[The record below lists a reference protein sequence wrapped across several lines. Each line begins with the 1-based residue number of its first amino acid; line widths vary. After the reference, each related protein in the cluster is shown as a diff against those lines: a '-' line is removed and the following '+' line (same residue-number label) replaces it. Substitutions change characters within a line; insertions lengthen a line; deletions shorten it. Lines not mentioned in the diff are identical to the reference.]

1 MIQAI
6 KFFFELFDHI
16 HLFRGTFQRFRQF
29 IQPDFGKTA
38 ALFGIFNHLRH
49 GGPIK
54 HRGTSPEQFAQL
66 QPYKNDKGKRFY
78 TEQDIELVKQIKFIR
93 DDLHITRIE
102 AIQTELK
109 QGTKKTD
116 SRQRAAEILL
126 KVRKQLEEI
135 RSLI

>member
-1 MIQAI
+1 MATKIYYSLSEVSKMTQ
-6 KFFFELFDHI
+6 LPVS
-16 HLFRGTFQRFRQF
+16 T
-29 IQPDFGKTA
+29 
-38 ALFGIFNHLRH
+38 LRYWE
-49 GGPIK
+49 
-54 HRGTSPEQFAQL
+54 EQFAQL

-78 TEQDIELVKQIKFIR
+78 TLQDIELIKQIKFIR

-102 AIQTELK
+102 AIKTELK

-126 KVRKQLEEI
+126 KVRQQLEEI

>member
-1 MIQAI
+1 MATKIYYSISEVSRMTQLPI
-6 KFFFELFDHI
+6 S
-16 HLFRGTFQRFRQF
+16 T
-29 IQPDFGKTA
+29 
-38 ALFGIFNHLRH
+38 LRYWE
-49 GGPIK
+49 
-54 HRGTSPEQFAQL
+54 EQFAQL

-126 KVRKQLEEI
+126 KVRKHLEEI

>member
-1 MIQAI
+1 MATKIYYSISEVSKMTQLPI
-6 KFFFELFDHI
+6 S
-16 HLFRGTFQRFRQF
+16 T
-29 IQPDFGKTA
+29 
-38 ALFGIFNHLRH
+38 LRYWE
-49 GGPIK
+49 
-54 HRGTSPEQFAQL
+54 EQFAQL

-102 AIQTELK
+102 AIQTELR
-109 QGTKKTD
+109 QGTKRTD

>member
-1 MIQAI
+1 MAT
-6 KFFFELFDHI
+6 KI
-16 HLFRGTFQRFRQF
+16 HYSISEVSRMTPLPIT
-29 IQPDFGKTA
+29 T
-38 ALFGIFNHLRH
+38 LRYWE
-49 GGPIK
+49 
-54 HRGTSPEQFAQL
+54 EQFAQL

>member
-1 MIQAI
+1 MATKIYYSISEVSKMTQLPI
-6 KFFFELFDHI
+6 S
-16 HLFRGTFQRFRQF
+16 T
-29 IQPDFGKTA
+29 
-38 ALFGIFNHLRH
+38 LRYWE
-49 GGPIK
+49 
-54 HRGTSPEQFAQL
+54 EQFAQL

-78 TEQDIELVKQIKFIR
+78 TAQEIALAKPSQFIR

>member
-1 MIQAI
+1 MLDEMNRRVEKLKA
-6 KFFFELFDHI
+6 
-16 HLFRGTFQRFRQF
+16 
-29 IQPDFGKTA
+29 
-38 ALFGIFNHLRH
+38 
-49 GGPIK
+49 
-54 HRGTSPEQFAQL
+54 
-66 QPYKNDKGKRFY
+66 
-78 TEQDIELVKQIKFIR
+78 DIELVKQIKFIR

-126 KVRKQLEEI
+126 KIRKQLEEI

>member
-1 MIQAI
+1 MATKIYYSVSEVSQMTQ
-6 KFFFELFDHI
+6 LPVS
-16 HLFRGTFQRFRQF
+16 T
-29 IQPDFGKTA
+29 
-38 ALFGIFNHLRH
+38 LRYWE
-49 GGPIK
+49 
-54 HRGTSPEQFAQL
+54 EQFTQL
-66 QPYKNDKGKRFY
+66 QPFKNDKGKRFY
-78 TEQDIELVKQIKFIR
+78 TLQDIELIKQIKFIR

-126 KVRKQLEEI
+126 KLRQQLEEI

>member
-1 MIQAI
+1 MATKIYYSISEVSKMTQLPI
-6 KFFFELFDHI
+6 S
-16 HLFRGTFQRFRQF
+16 T
-29 IQPDFGKTA
+29 
-38 ALFGIFNHLRH
+38 LRYWE
-49 GGPIK
+49 
-54 HRGTSPEQFAQL
+54 EQFAQL
-66 QPYKNDKGKRFY
+66 QPYKNDRGKRFY

-126 KVRKQLEEI
+126 KVRKHLEEI

>member
-1 MIQAI
+1 MATKIYYSVSEVSKMTQ
-6 KFFFELFDHI
+6 LPVS
-16 HLFRGTFQRFRQF
+16 T
-29 IQPDFGKTA
+29 
-38 ALFGIFNHLRH
+38 LRYWE
-49 GGPIK
+49 
-54 HRGTSPEQFAQL
+54 EQFAQL
-66 QPYKNDKGKRFY
+66 QPFKNEKGKRFY
-78 TEQDIELVKQIKFIR
+78 TLQDIELIKQIKFIR

-126 KVRKQLEEI
+126 KVRQQLEEI

>member
-1 MIQAI
+1 MATKIYYSVSEVSQMTQ
-6 KFFFELFDHI
+6 LPVS
-16 HLFRGTFQRFRQF
+16 T
-29 IQPDFGKTA
+29 
-38 ALFGIFNHLRH
+38 LRYWE
-49 GGPIK
+49 
-54 HRGTSPEQFAQL
+54 EQFTQL
-66 QPYKNDKGKRFY
+66 QPFKNDKGKRFY
-78 TEQDIELVKQIKFIR
+78 TLQDIELIKQIKFIR

-126 KVRKQLEEI
+126 KVRQQLEEI